1 MGIGYMTEGLD
12 PELGGWEGWSADNA
26 WELERGWITQGATL
40 DELAANLAKSKW
52 DDKMDADK
60 LKASVERWNELVDK
74 GVDEDFGREE
84 MGKIETG
91 PFYAIP
97 STPASA
103 TPSAAHA
110 ATSMPT
116 SWTRTA
122 SPSRAC
128 TQRARSAT

>member
-1 MGIGYMTEGLD
+1 MYKRQV
-12 PELGGWEGWSADNA
+12 

-84 MGKIETG
+84 MGKIDVYKRQVVNTRVHTPRFCG
-91 PFYAIP
+91 LPFRAGVLLL
-97 STPASA
+97 STAFLRPLR
-103 TPSAAHA
+103 
-110 ATSMPT
+110 T
-116 SWTRTA
+116 SWLMVGKA
-122 SPSRAC
+122 SLLLPLAC
-128 TQRARSAT
+128 PRRLHTL